1 MTINELDWIK
11 VFLGKN
17 SCTRKGLVLCRA
29 EEVCARR
36 KYCVQG
42 GSGVCREEVLCAR
55 RKCCGKGGHFMCRE
69 ELLFAVMLCC
79 SFTLGVHVLCAGRK

>member
-1 MTINELDWIK
+1 M
-11 VFLGKN
+11 
-17 SCTRKGLVLCRA
+17 
-29 EEVCARR
+29 
-36 KYCVQG
+36 QG

-55 RKCCGKGGHFMCRE
+55 RKCCGKGGHFVCRE